1 MTKPYPWYYAVNDR
15 PVKLVELPDG
25 SLDAL
30 VFDFSTGGF
39 VPDRSYFGR
48 TSDPSGDVDQL
59 TEEQFSAR
67 VHALRAP
74 ICAKRR
80 ATTMTWEITEDRKV
94 PLRSK
99 VGDRILTI
107 RLNDSPTD
115 PPYTLLVDGEAVED
129 LDAWPEAWPLPRPF

>member
-15 PVKLVELPDG
+15 PVKLVELADG

-39 VPDRSYFGR
+39 VPDRSYFRR
-48 TSDPSGDVDQL
+48 TSEPGDVDEL
-59 TEEQFSAR
+59 TEAEFTAR
-67 VHALRAP
+67 VNALRGP

-80 ATTMTWEITEDRKV
+80 ATPMTWEVTEDRNV
-94 PLRSK
+94 PMRAK

-107 RLNDSPTD
+107 RLNDSPAG

-129 LDAWPEAWPLPRPF
+129 LDAWPVAWPLPRPF